1 MGYKSKFN
9 ETHNTLVG
17 EINISGSLT
26 AGAWEEGYLG
36 NGEFIE
42 VCPADFCL
50 SSLDSTNNLQGAP
63 GGRNH
68 IELMWTND
76 NGGTVRI
83 PALGTRYAQKII
95 PKGFTA
101 TSGIVNATADV
112 SLCRFTSSTVDSDDT
127 DTHTPGIAPNTLA
140 AFSPTVVG
148 DGITYVTV
156 SYAPVSATTSLLAGA
171 QIFIEKT

>member
-42 VCPADFCL
+42 ICPADFCL
-50 SSLDSTNNLQGAP
+50 SSLLVSPNAQG
-63 GGRNH
+63 GTGRTH
-68 IELMWTND
+68 IELIWTND

-101 TSGIVNATADV
+101 TSGIVNATADA
-112 SLCRFTSSTVDSDDT
+112 SACRFTSSTVDSDDT
-127 DTHTPGIAPNTLA
+127 DTHTPGTAPNTLV